1 MRWLAETRFLAHHLC
16 VTETGD
22 WRKARWEA
30 THRRIFT
37 CALALFQD
45 FGFEQVSV
53 GQIAARAKVSVP
65 TFYAHFPSKE
75 HLIMALPTPEQISAL
90 IAGQPAEL
98 TMAERLRRAVPRFIA
113 AMPPDEHEEMAARWR
128 IIADTPALRI
138 RAAEFER
145 TTAGMFLD
153 SLPGVTGAA
162 PAHADVVQAGAY
174 LAAYTAAL
182 LTWADSKG
190 RRKLDELIDEAFR
203 ALGG

>member
-1 MRWLAETRFLAHHLC
+1 MRWLAETGFLAHHLC
-16 VTETGD
+16 VTETAD

-37 CALALFQD
+37 CALALFED

-75 HLIMALPTPEQISAL
+75 HLIMALPTPEQVSAL

-98 TMAERLRRAVPRFIA
+98 TVAERLRRAVPLFIA
-113 AMPPDEHEEMAARWR
+113 GLPPDEHEEMAVRWR
-128 IIADTPALRI
+128 IIAGTPALRI

-145 TTAGMFLD
+145 TTAGMLLD

-190 RRKLDELIDEAFR
+190 QRALDELIDEAFG

>member
-1 MRWLAETRFLAHHLC
+1 M
-16 VTETGD
+16 TETGD
-22 WRKARWEA
+22 WRKTRWEA

-37 CALALFQD
+37 CALALFED

-53 GQIAARAKVSVP
+53 GQIATRAEVSVP

-75 HLIMALPTPEQISAL
+75 HLIMALPEPEQIAAL
-90 IAGQPAEL
+90 LADQPADL
-98 TMAERLRRAVPRFIA
+98 SMAERICRAIPQFVAALPPR
-113 AMPPDEHEEMAARWR
+113 DYEELAVRWR
-128 IIADTPALRI
+128 IIAGTPTLRL

-153 SLPGVTGAA
+153 GLRAVTGTA
-162 PAHADVVQAGAY
+162 PTPVDVVQAGAY

-182 LTWADSKG
+182 LGWADG
-190 RRKLDELIDEAFR
+190 GNARKLDEVMDEAFR